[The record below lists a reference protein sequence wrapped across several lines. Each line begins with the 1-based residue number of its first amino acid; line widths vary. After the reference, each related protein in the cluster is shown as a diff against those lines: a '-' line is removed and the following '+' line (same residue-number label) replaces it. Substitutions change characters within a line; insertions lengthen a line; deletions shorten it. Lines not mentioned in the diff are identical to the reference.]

1 MLHAKDAVGSSG
13 IDMAHPAGR
22 SMPLSL
28 DHVRR
33 RVDQSEPPWQKQ
45 TTMSLLGSFKGTLM
59 DQAMKLAGNPRVAKL
74 MGDPRLMNTA
84 MKAMSLGGAV
94 KEQMDKA
101 GRLAAGVFGLATQDE
116 VARLRTTIQ
125 TLEDQVAM
133 LENRSGRP
141 AANGGTQPAHP

>member
-1 MLHAKDAVGSSG
+1 
-13 IDMAHPAGR
+13 
-22 SMPLSL
+22 
-28 DHVRR
+28 
-33 RVDQSEPPWQKQ
+33 
-45 TTMSLLGSFKGTLM
+45 M